1 MKTVDL
7 PQASPAVAELLE
19 QARQDDLIV
28 RLADGSEFLL
38 VAIDDF
44 DREIARSRKNPKLMA
59 LFEARAS
66 QTATLSLDEGKTPAW
81 GCSGAMA

>member
-7 PQASPAVAELLE
+7 PNPAPAVAELLE
-19 QARQDDLIV
+19 QARQDELIV

-44 DREIARSRKNPKLMA
+44 DSEIARTRSNPKLMA
-59 LFEARAS
+59 FLEARAS
-66 QTATLSLDEGKTPAW
+66 QTATLPLDDVKRRLGL
-81 GCSGAMA
+81 

>member
-7 PQASPAVAELLE
+7 PFAPPAVAELLE
-19 QARQDDLIV
+19 QAREDDLIV

-44 DREIARSRKNPKLMA
+44 DREIARSRSNPKLMA
-59 LFEARAS
+59 MLEARAT
-66 QTATLSLDEGKTPAW
+66 QTATLPLDEVKRRLGL
-81 GCSGAMA
+81 

>member
-1 MKTVDL
+1 MKTIDL
-7 PQASPAVAELLE
+7 FHTPPAVAELLE

-44 DREIARSRKNPKLMA
+44 DREIARSRSNPKLMA
-59 LFEARAS
+59 LLDAREVRRR
-66 QTATLSLDEGKTPAW
+66 LSPWTR
-81 GCSGAMA
+81 